1 MAVAVVSVLIVGIAP
16 MVAVSTSARVNAR
29 RVDQATQAGKS
40 YIEAVRGKVFDT
52 SKFPVSLR
60 VDTKTQAQGQYILE
74 EVGVPTTANFPI
86 PTGCFLNIAD
96 ATQNNIDNGRVPGVC
111 VDANGDGFRI
121 DDPQDLVVQP
131 MRSGGTDLATLNDQ
145 GFWLSVRVYRADAFG
160 SGTPLKKGTEPE
172 CGGSKLV
179 FVSTQGSKVC
189 PLVTM
194 RSQIILSLNL
204 TDNKTGTGSSN

>member
-1 MAVAVVSVLIVGIAP
+1 M
-16 MVAVSTSARVNAR
+16 
-29 RVDQATQAGKS
+29 
-40 YIEAVRGKVFDT
+40 
-52 SKFPVSLR
+52 
-60 VDTKTQAQGQYILE
+60 
-74 EVGVPTTANFPI
+74 
-86 PTGCFLNIAD
+86 
-96 ATQNNIDNGRVPGVC
+96 C

-121 DDPQDLVVQP
+121 DDPQDLVIQP
-131 MRSGGTDLATLNDQ
+131 MRSGGTDSATLNDQ

-160 SGTPLKKGTEPE
+160 SGTTLFKGTEPE

-179 FVSTQGSKVC
+179 FVGTQGSKAC